1 MNTVIAYLLI
11 IHATSAANGSMPVLH
26 QFADVQSCERVRAA
40 LLSPMD
46 ANKQRTSDCIPIT
59 IYAPSK

>member
-11 IHATSAANGSMPVLH
+11 IHAGSAGYAMPVLH

-46 ANKQRTSDCIPIT
+46 AHKQRTSDCIPIT